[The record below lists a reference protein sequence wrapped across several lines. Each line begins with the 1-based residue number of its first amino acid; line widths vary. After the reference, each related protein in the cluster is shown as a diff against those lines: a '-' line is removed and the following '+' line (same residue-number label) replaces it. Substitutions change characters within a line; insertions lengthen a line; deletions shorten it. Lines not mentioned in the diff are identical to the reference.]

1 MADCQRLGFDYA
13 DIFEADKNS
22 PIKQNLFNYL
32 AKHPKLRDS
41 YDRGR
46 LLRALVKTAPNSLI
60 NEAATK
66 LKYLGFNQFKTGQDL
81 RDFLDKDA
89 EANELWETARF
100 NAAIENR
107 ENLRTAAS
115 GGNVKAIELLDKWF
129 VEHQKETGEASA
141 DLNRIGVNQMA
152 ELFNVTRITIYD
164 WRTQK
169 GLPANIDGTFDL
181 HAAIQWFEDFT
192 LKKAVRGNTAVSS
205 LNPFQS
211 VKTERERLK
220 LEQDRGELIERGSV
234 IAWRCVILQNI
245 VNSFNAITD
254 LANRVFGQTREEIVS
269 RLEEFRD
276 EIMAK
281 VQYVPAEL
289 KMSRDAEKKLEE
301 LDEILKPQRTADSA
315 EKTEIS

>member
-13 DIFEADKNS
+13 DIAEADNNS
-22 PIKQNLFNYL
+22 GIGSNLFNYL

-301 LDEILKPQRTADSA
+301 LDEILKPKIEVKSD
-315 EKTEIS
+315 